1 MLTSFFSSIFLYALE
16 KILWKELYKVLE
28 MELKT
33 YIPVS
38 LKFCF
43 EKIRFN
49 VLDYFQNDF
58 IRQRPGLSKD
68 QTSMFKSLV
77 MNSFILK
84 YHHAF

>member
-38 LKFCF
+38 LKFFF
-43 EKIRFN
+43 EKIKFN